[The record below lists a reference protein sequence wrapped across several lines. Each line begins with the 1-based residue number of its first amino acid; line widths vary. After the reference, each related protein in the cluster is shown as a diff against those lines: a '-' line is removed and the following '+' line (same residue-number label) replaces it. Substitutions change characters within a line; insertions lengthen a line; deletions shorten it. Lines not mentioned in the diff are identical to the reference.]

1 MTDGASIGMSIAFVA
16 GIVSFLSPCV
26 LPLVPGYVS
35 YVAGGIT
42 TTSEGN
48 LSSLQR
54 LRTVGL
60 SLGFVLGFSTV
71 FIALGAS
78 ASAIGTL
85 LLTYRYELNIVGG
98 LIVTIFGLFMI
109 GAVPINRL
117 QSDFRFHTSLPGG
130 KLLSAYV
137 LGLAFGFGWTPCIG
151 PILGAI
157 LTASAASADISN
169 GTILLAIYSAGLG
182 VPFVLAAIFTDK
194 LVSGIRSTRRIGQWF
209 YKIAGVILIAIGVA
223 MVTDMLSAFSYWLLD
238 VFPILGQLG

>member
-1 MTDGASIGMSIAFVA
+1 MTDAASIGMPLAFVA

-42 TTSEGN
+42 NTSDGDVP
-48 LSSLQR
+48 SWQR
-54 LRTVGL
+54 LRIVGL

-85 LLTYRYELNIVGG
+85 LLTHRYELNIVGG
-98 LIVTIFGLFMI
+98 IIVTVFGLFMV
-109 GAVPINRL
+109 GAVSINQL

-130 KLLSAYV
+130 KLLSSYV

-169 GTILLAIYSAGLG
+169 GVILLAIYSAGLG
-182 VPFVLAAIFTDK
+182 VPFVVAAIFTDK
-194 LVSGIRSTRRIGQWF
+194 LVSGVRSTRRVGRWL
-209 YKIAGVILIAIGVA
+209 YKVAGVIMIVMGVA
-223 MVTDMLSAFSYWLLD
+223 MITDMLSAFSYWLLD
-238 VFPILGQLG
+238 VFPVLGQLG

>member
-1 MTDGASIGMSIAFVA
+1 MADATSIGTPLAFLA
-16 GIVSFLSPCV
+16 GIISFLSPCV

-42 TTSEGN
+42 NTSDGN
-48 LSSLQR
+48 NRSWQR

-98 LIVTIFGLFMI
+98 SIVIVFGLFMI
-109 GAVPINRL
+109 GAAPINLL
-117 QSDFRFHTSLPGG
+117 QSDFRFRTSLPGG
-130 KLLSAYV
+130 KLLSSYA

-169 GTILLAIYSAGLG
+169 GVILLAIYSAGLG
-182 VPFVLAAIFTDK
+182 VPFVAAAIFTDK
-194 LVSGIRSTRRIGQWF
+194 LVSAIRSTRNAGRWL
-209 YKIAGVILIAIGVA
+209 YKVAGVIMILMGLA

-238 VFPILGQLG
+238 VFPVLGQLG

>member
-1 MTDGASIGMSIAFVA
+1 MTDAASIGMPLAFVA

-35 YVAGGIT
+35 YVGGGIT
-42 TTSEGN
+42 NTSDGN
-48 LSSLQR
+48 VPSWQR

-78 ASAIGTL
+78 ASAVGTM

-98 LIVTIFGLFMI
+98 IIVMVFGLFMI
-109 GAVPINRL
+109 GAVQINQL
-117 QSDFRFHTSLPGG
+117 QSDFRFQTSLPGG

-157 LTASAASADISN
+157 LTASARETPQAVAICTTHSPVVAPEPARN
-169 GTILLAIYSAGLG
+169 WRWPATTIG
-182 VPFVLAAIFTDK
+182 PF
-194 LVSGIRSTRRIGQWF
+194 SSTST
-209 YKIAGVILIAIGVA
+209 A
-223 MVTDMLSAFSYWLLD
+223 TSPS
-238 VFPILGQLG
+238 